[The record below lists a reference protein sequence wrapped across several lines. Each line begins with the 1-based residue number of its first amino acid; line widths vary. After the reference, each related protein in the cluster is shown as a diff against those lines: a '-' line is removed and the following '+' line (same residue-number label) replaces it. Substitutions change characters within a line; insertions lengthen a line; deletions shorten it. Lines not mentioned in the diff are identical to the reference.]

1 MRFALLLL
9 LLSARAWAGD
19 LAIGERL
26 YDAGRWR
33 DAAAELTPLAEQ
45 GGAAAQFLLGAMLLD
60 GGNGLT
66 RDRDRALDLFAR
78 AAGQGH
84 AGAMFELYMTQSG
97 APEGLRWAERLV
109 AQGRRL
115 DGHNRAQAALCA
127 EALGVEHNRGGVV
140 ARDPVKARAWLALA
154 VELGRN
160 EAQPALAALD
170 EKLTAE
176 ERTRAAA
183 LAATLLR

>member
-1 MRFALLLL
+1 MRIALLLL
-9 LLSARAWAGD
+9 LLTTRAWAAD
-19 LAIGERL
+19 LATGERL

-33 DAAAELTPLAEQ
+33 DAVAELAPLAEQ

-66 RDRDRALDLFAR
+66 RDRVRAVGLLGQ
-78 AAGQGH
+78 AAEQGH
-84 AGAMFELYMTQSG
+84 AGAMFELYMAQSG

-127 EALGVEHNRGGVV
+127 ETLGIEQSRGGD
-140 ARDPVKARAWLALA
+140 AVKARAWLALA
-154 VELGRN
+154 VELGRQ
-160 EAQPALAALD
+160 EAQPALTELD
-170 EKLTAE
+170 SRLTPE

-183 LAATLLR
+183 LAATLIR